1 MNQYRI
7 SLPWPPTNNLYWR
20 HVRGRHYISEKG
32 TAYAKAV
39 KEIIQQQN
47 LAVKLSS
54 KLSVKIYAAPPD
66 NRKRDIDNLAKGILD
81 ALTKAG
87 FWVDDNQ
94 LDCMHVVRCEKE
106 KGGRIFLEVRE
117 TDGILPVISEITEV
131 A

>member
-1 MNQYRI
+1 MNQYRLN
-7 SLPWPPTNNLYWR
+7 LPWPPTNNLYWR

-32 TAYAKAV
+32 TRYAKAV
-39 KEIIQQQN
+39 NEIIQQQN

-87 FWVDDNQ
+87 FWLDDNQ
-94 LDCMHVVRCEKE
+94 LDGMNVVRCETE
-106 KGGRIFLEVRE
+106 KGGRIFMVIRE
-117 TDGILPVISEITEV
+117 TDGALPVISEIEEF